1 MLGFPALP
9 GPLRSPASS
18 PRRITPMDWKSPR
31 FAKFQGSVPKN
42 SNFNRHRVTTEAVSS
57 SSMHRGRLQDAPFYP
72 VLGRTWL
79 GIQKTAMGSQGSQV
93 KFGRSQSGKVIS
105 ESPESPNVHS
115 STGQKYIYTSKR
127 HSKRNH
133 RCWMVLG
140 CKLATHRATPPG
152 NPGLRSFRNIFRCQN
167 VDIEIPSSENP
178 PSLPIFKSH
187 PSHSLDFFASI

>member
-42 SNFNRHRVTTEAVSS
+42 YNFNRHRVTTEAVSS

-127 HSKRNH
+127 HSKRWPKGVGW
-133 RCWMVLG
+133 CWVG
-140 CKLATHRATPPG
+140 TGDPSCYSTWRPRSSKLPKYFFDAKMSTSKFRVPKIHQVFQSSSPTPV
-152 NPGLRSFRNIFRCQN
+152 R
-167 VDIEIPSSENP
+167 
-178 PSLPIFKSH
+178 FK
-187 PSHSLDFFASI
+187 F

>member
-79 GIQKTAMGSQGSQV
+79 GNQKTAMGSQGSQV

-127 HSKRNH
+127 HSKRNQ

-140 CKLATHRATPPG
+140 WNWRPIVLLHLATQVFGASEIFFDAKMSTSKFRVPKIHQVFQSSSPTPVT
-152 NPGLRSFRNIFRCQN
+152 L
-167 VDIEIPSSENP
+167 
-178 PSLPIFKSH
+178 
-187 PSHSLDFFASI
+187 